1 MTGDVS
7 WDVSWDATDVPCR
20 SWLQYWFCA
29 VRLHSHVAM
38 AHGFAPDA
46 AEWRKGSKQHESMES
61 MLLQR
66 GAPRGKVLWQG

>member
-1 MTGDVS
+1 
-7 WDVSWDATDVPCR
+7 
-20 SWLQYWFCA
+20 
-29 VRLHSHVAM
+29 M

-66 GAPRGKVLWQG
+66 GAPHGKVLWQG